1 MRECYRVL
9 VREVRFS
16 LTYGMRSSAIRLRR
30 SLIKRSARFLSMIH
44 PIFYELPFGFN
55 DADLIRG
62 LLQAPVS
69 KQLRRRSS
77 RY

>member
-9 VREVRFS
+9 GPGGAFLFNVWD
-16 LTYGMRSSAIRLRR
+16 AIERN
-30 SLIKRSARFLSMIH
+30 
-44 PIFYELPFGFN
+44 PIAKVAHKTIGSFFKHDPPNFYELPFGFN